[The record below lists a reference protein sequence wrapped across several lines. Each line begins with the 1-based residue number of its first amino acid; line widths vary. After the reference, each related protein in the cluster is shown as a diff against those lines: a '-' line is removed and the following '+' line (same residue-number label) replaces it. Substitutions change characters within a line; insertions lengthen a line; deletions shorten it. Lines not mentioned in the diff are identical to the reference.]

1 MENKD
6 KEKLEIQTKAEDLG
20 KRVCEALAENRSLA
34 NSDLEVEII
43 KLINEAHKICI
54 PLGISK
60 SQFFDNIGK
69 IFMEVC
75 KKEDVKVVLDRWVDY
90 RLKRG
95 FDLLKLCS
103 PETEFIKL
111 ENGKALTFEVDLT
124 KDTDVEFAERLK
136 KVSELKPKSLA
147 EAIQLLAKISK

>member
-20 KRVCEALAENRSLA
+20 KRVCEALAENHSLA

-43 KLINEAHKICI
+43 ELINEAHEIKL
-54 PLGISK
+54 PVAISK
-60 SQFFDNIGK
+60 SQLFENIGK

-75 KKEDVKVVLDRWVDY
+75 KKEDVKVVLDRWVNY

-103 PETEFIKL
+103 PVTEFIKL

-136 KVSELKPKSLA
+136 KVSEQKPKSLA
-147 EAIQLLAKISK
+147 EAIQILAKISK

>member
-6 KEKLEIQTKAEDLG
+6 NQKQVQAKAEDLG
-20 KRVCEALAENRSLA
+20 RRVCEALAENHSLV
-34 NSDLEVEII
+34 NSDLEIEII
-43 KLINEAHKICI
+43 ELINEAHEICI

-95 FDLLKLCS
+95 FDLIKLCS